1 MLVTLHFF
9 LELLQNIK
17 TLLLLKTR
25 PANAFGANKTF
36 ADSILFLPFPP
47 SGCYPNCP
55 PDKPYFHEDQMKC
68 VSLCDCYDDED
79 GKIYKRDECNI
90 W

>member
-1 MLVTLHFF
+1 M
-9 LELLQNIK
+9 
-17 TLLLLKTR
+17 TR
-25 PANAFGANKTF
+25 PANAFRANKTF
-36 ADSILFLPFPP
+36 ADCISILPFPP